1 MDISALTGFSLS
13 PWQTG
18 AVVFAALCIGLS
30 KTGMA
35 GITTVIIPVMALI
48 FGAKESTG
56 VILPMLCFGDIL
68 AVIWYRRNA
77 DWKHIGRLLP
87 WAVAGFALALA
98 VDRFVP
104 GRLFKVLIAIC
115 ILGGLA
121 VMVWNDLRSVEFSR
135 SENSQLS
142 AKRTAWFAAV
152 FGVMGGFSTMIGNAA
167 GPVMSVFLLSM
178 RLPKESFV
186 GTGAWFYLL
195 VNLLKLP
202 IQHFVWRNI
211 TAGGL
216 VLDAMMIPVIVAGA
230 VLGVLLVKKISEKHF
245 RALIYALTI
254 LSAALLFV

>member
-1 MDISALTGFSLS
+1 VDISALTGFTLS
-13 PWQTG
+13 PWQLG

-35 GITTVIIPVMALI
+35 GITTVIIPVMAVI

-77 DWKHIGRLLP
+77 AWKHIIRLLP
-87 WAVAGFALALA
+87 WAAAGFALALA

-104 GRLFKVLIAIC
+104 GRLFKILIAIC
-115 ILGGLA
+115 ILGGLV
-121 VMVWNDLRSVEFSR
+121 VMVWNDRRKKGVKQAPASW
-135 SENSQLS
+135 
-142 AKRTAWFAAV
+142 WFAAI
-152 FGVMGGFSTMIGNAA
+152 FGIMGGFSTMIGNAA

-178 RLPKESFV
+178 QLPKESFV

-195 VNLLKLP
+195 VNLFKLP
-202 IQHFVWRNI
+202 IQHFVWHNI

-216 VLDAMMIPVIVAGA
+216 ILDAMMIPVIVLGA
-230 VLGVLLVKKISEKHF
+230 VLGVLLVKKISEKYY